1 MRKSTEDLLEELQNE
16 NCKIDEYLKGNGES
30 FVYDKIKDFWETAIE
45 KSGYSKSNIINKSDF
60 SYCYFYDVINGRKIP
75 GRDKIIRLI
84 LTMHL
89 SVDECQEALR
99 ISGRS
104 ALYPRIRRD
113 AIILFA
119 ISNGYSIFSFP
130 NCLQMQARSHLNE
143 RRKKR
148 TQGIHRSFDR

>member
-75 GRDKIIRLI
+75 ARDKIIRLI

-119 ISNGYSIFSFP
+119 ISNGYSIYQLSELLADAGEEP
-130 NCLQMQARSHLNE
+130 L
-143 RRKKR
+143 K
-148 TQGIHRSFDR
+148 

>member
-119 ISNGYSIFSFP
+119 ISNGYSIYQLSELLP
-130 NCLQMQARSHLNE
+130 DAGEEPL
-143 RRKKR
+143 K
-148 TQGIHRSFDR
+148 

>member
-30 FVYDKIKDFWETAIE
+30 FVYDKIKDFWEAAIE

-84 LTMHL
+84 LTMKL

-104 ALYPRIRRD
+104 ALYPRIKRNS
-113 AIILFA
+113 IIRWTMA
-119 ISNGYSIFSFP
+119 NGGSMYQLSEV
-130 NCLQMQARSHLNE
+130 L
-143 RRKKR
+143 
-148 TQGIHRSFDR
+148 T

>member
-119 ISNGYSIFSFP
+119 ISNGYSIS
-130 NCLQMQARSHLNE
+130 QRSDLLADAGE
-143 RRKKR
+143 EPLK
-148 TQGIHRSFDR
+148 

>member
-84 LTMHL
+84 LTMKL

-104 ALYPRIRRD
+104 ALYPRIKRD
-113 AIILFA
+113 SIILFA
-119 ISNGYSIFSFP
+119 ISNGYSIYQLS
-130 NCLQMQARSHLNE
+130 
-143 RRKKR
+143 
-148 TQGIHRSFDR
+148 

>member
-45 KSGYSKSNIINKSDF
+45 KSVYSKSNIINKSDF

-84 LTMHL
+84 LTMKL

-104 ALYPRIRRD
+104 ALYPRIKRD
-113 AIILFA
+113 SIILFA
-119 ISNGYSIFSFP
+119 ISNGYSIYQLSELLADAGEEP
-130 NCLQMQARSHLNE
+130 L
-143 RRKKR
+143 K
-148 TQGIHRSFDR
+148 

>member
-84 LTMHL
+84 LTMKL

-104 ALYPRIRRD
+104 ALYPRIKRD
-113 AIILFA
+113 SIILFA
-119 ISNGYSIFSFP
+119 ISNGLSIYQLSE
-130 NCLQMQARSHLNE
+130 LLADAGEEQL
-143 RRKKR
+143 K
-148 TQGIHRSFDR
+148 

>member
-30 FVYDKIKDFWETAIE
+30 FVYDKIKDFWEAAIE

-104 ALYPRIRRD
+104 ALYPRIKRD

-119 ISNGYSIFSFP
+119 ISNGYSIYQLAEL
-130 NCLQMQARSHLNE
+130 LQNAGEEPL
-143 RRKKR
+143 K
-148 TQGIHRSFDR
+148 

>member
-84 LTMHL
+84 LTMKL
-89 SVDECQEALR
+89 SVDECQEALH

-104 ALYPRIRRD
+104 ALYPRIKRD
-113 AIILFA
+113 SIILFA
-119 ISNGYSIFSFP
+119 ISNGYSIYQLSELLADAGEEP
-130 NCLQMQARSHLNE
+130 L
-143 RRKKR
+143 K
-148 TQGIHRSFDR
+148 

>member
-1 MRKSTEDLLEELQNE
+1 MRKSTDDLLEELQNE

-119 ISNGYSIFSFP
+119 ISNGYSIYQLSELLADAGEEP
-130 NCLQMQARSHLNE
+130 L
-143 RRKKR
+143 K
-148 TQGIHRSFDR
+148 

>member
-1 MRKSTEDLLEELQNE
+1 MTALLKAKHERQNMRKSTEDLLEELQNE
-16 NCKIDEYLKGNGES
+16 NCKIDEYLKENGES

-119 ISNGYSIFSFP
+119 ISNGYSIYQLSELLADAGEEP
-130 NCLQMQARSHLNE
+130 L
-143 RRKKR
+143 K
-148 TQGIHRSFDR
+148 

>member
-119 ISNGYSIFSFP
+119 ISNGYSIYQLSELLADTGEEP
-130 NCLQMQARSHLNE
+130 L
-143 RRKKR
+143 K
-148 TQGIHRSFDR
+148 

>member
-75 GRDKIIRLI
+75 GRDKIICLI

-119 ISNGYSIFSFP
+119 ISNGYSIYQLSELLADAGEEP
-130 NCLQMQARSHLNE
+130 L
-143 RRKKR
+143 K
-148 TQGIHRSFDR
+148 

>member
-84 LTMHL
+84 LTMKL

-104 ALYPRIRRD
+104 ALYPRIKRD
-113 AIILFA
+113 SIILFA
-119 ISNGYSIFSFP
+119 ISNGYSIYQLSELLADAGEEP
-130 NCLQMQARSHLNE
+130 
-143 RRKKR
+143 RK
-148 TQGIHRSFDR
+148 

>member
-104 ALYPRIRRD
+104 ALYPRIKRD

-119 ISNGYSIFSFP
+119 ISNGYSIYQLEEL
-130 NCLQMQARSHLNE
+130 LQNAGEEPL
-143 RRKKR
+143 K
-148 TQGIHRSFDR
+148 

>member
-30 FVYDKIKDFWETAIE
+30 FVYDKIKDFWEAAIE

-60 SYCYFYDVINGRKIP
+60 SYCYFYDVINGRIIP

-119 ISNGYSIFSFP
+119 ISNGYSIYQLSELLADAGEEP
-130 NCLQMQARSHLNE
+130 L
-143 RRKKR
+143 K
-148 TQGIHRSFDR
+148 

>member
-30 FVYDKIKDFWETAIE
+30 FVFDKIKDFLGTAIE

-119 ISNGYSIFSFP
+119 ISNGYSIYQLSELLADAGEEP
-130 NCLQMQARSHLNE
+130 L
-143 RRKKR
+143 K
-148 TQGIHRSFDR
+148 

>member
-30 FVYDKIKDFWETAIE
+30 FVYDKIKDFWEAAIE

-119 ISNGYSIFSFP
+119 ISNGLSIYQLSE
-130 NCLQMQARSHLNE
+130 LLADAGEEQL
-143 RRKKR
+143 K
-148 TQGIHRSFDR
+148 

>member
-30 FVYDKIKDFWETAIE
+30 FVYDKIKDFWEAAIE

-84 LTMHL
+84 LTMKL

-104 ALYPRIRRD
+104 ALYPRIKRD
-113 AIILFA
+113 SIILFA
-119 ISNGYSIFSFP
+119 ISNGLSIYQLSE
-130 NCLQMQARSHLNE
+130 LLADAGEEQL
-143 RRKKR
+143 K
-148 TQGIHRSFDR
+148 

>member
-84 LTMHL
+84 LTMKL

-104 ALYPRIRRD
+104 ALYPRIKRD
-113 AIILFA
+113 SIILFA
-119 ISNGYSIFSFP
+119 ISNGLSIYQLSELLADAGEEP
-130 NCLQMQARSHLNE
+130 L
-143 RRKKR
+143 K
-148 TQGIHRSFDR
+148 

>member
-45 KSGYSKSNIINKSDF
+45 KSGYSKSNIINKSDV

-119 ISNGYSIFSFP
+119 ISNGYSIYQLSELLADSGEEP
-130 NCLQMQARSHLNE
+130 L
-143 RRKKR
+143 K
-148 TQGIHRSFDR
+148 

>member
-119 ISNGYSIFSFP
+119 ISNRYSIYQLSELLADAGEEP
-130 NCLQMQARSHLNE
+130 L
-143 RRKKR
+143 K
-148 TQGIHRSFDR
+148 

>member
-104 ALYPRIRRD
+104 ALYPRIKRD

-119 ISNGYSIFSFP
+119 ISNGYSIYQLAEL
-130 NCLQMQARSHLNE
+130 LQNSGEEPL
-143 RRKKR
+143 K
-148 TQGIHRSFDR
+148 

>member
-75 GRDKIIRLI
+75 GKDKIIRLI

-104 ALYPRIRRD
+104 ALYPRIKRD

-119 ISNGYSIFSFP
+119 ISNGYSIYQLAEL
-130 NCLQMQARSHLNE
+130 LQNAGEEPL
-143 RRKKR
+143 K
-148 TQGIHRSFDR
+148 

>member
-30 FVYDKIKDFWETAIE
+30 FVYDKIKDFWEAAIE

-84 LTMHL
+84 LTIHL

-119 ISNGYSIFSFP
+119 ISNGYSIYQLSELLADAGEEP
-130 NCLQMQARSHLNE
+130 L
-143 RRKKR
+143 K
-148 TQGIHRSFDR
+148 

>member
-75 GRDKIIRLI
+75 ERDKIIRLI
-84 LTMHL
+84 LTMKL

-104 ALYPRIRRD
+104 ALYPRIKRD
-113 AIILFA
+113 SIILFA
-119 ISNGYSIFSFP
+119 ISNGYSIYQLSELLADAGEEP
-130 NCLQMQARSHLNE
+130 L
-143 RRKKR
+143 K
-148 TQGIHRSFDR
+148 

>member
-30 FVYDKIKDFWETAIE
+30 FVYDKIKDFWEAAIE

-119 ISNGYSIFSFP
+119 ISNGYSIYQLSELP
-130 NCLQMQARSHLNE
+130 ADAGEEPL
-143 RRKKR
+143 K
-148 TQGIHRSFDR
+148 

>member
-16 NCKIDEYLKGNGES
+16 NCKIDEYLKGNSES
-30 FVYDKIKDFWETAIE
+30 FVYDKIKDFWEAAIE

-84 LTMHL
+84 LTMKL

-104 ALYPRIRRD
+104 ALYPRIKRD
-113 AIILFA
+113 SIILFA
-119 ISNGYSIFSFP
+119 ISNGLSIYQLSE
-130 NCLQMQARSHLNE
+130 LLADAGEEQL
-143 RRKKR
+143 K
-148 TQGIHRSFDR
+148 

>member
-30 FVYDKIKDFWETAIE
+30 FVYDKIKDFWEAAIE

-60 SYCYFYDVINGRKIP
+60 SYCYFYDVINCRKIP

-84 LTMHL
+84 LTMKL

-104 ALYPRIRRD
+104 ALYPRIKRD
-113 AIILFA
+113 SIILFA
-119 ISNGYSIFSFP
+119 ISNGLSIYQLSE
-130 NCLQMQARSHLNE
+130 LLADAGEEQL
-143 RRKKR
+143 K
-148 TQGIHRSFDR
+148 

>member
-16 NCKIDEYLKGNGES
+16 NCKIDEYLKGNGDS
-30 FVYDKIKDFWETAIE
+30 FVYDKIKDFWEAAIE

-84 LTMHL
+84 LTMKL

-104 ALYPRIRRD
+104 ALYPRIKRD
-113 AIILFA
+113 SIILFA
-119 ISNGYSIFSFP
+119 ISNGLSIYQLSE
-130 NCLQMQARSHLNE
+130 LLADAGEEQL
-143 RRKKR
+143 K
-148 TQGIHRSFDR
+148 